1 MRYALLAL
9 IALVLSACN
18 LGDVPPAHKGWV
30 FEQSKFGAS
39 NGFVGPILSPGTHQL
54 GTENE
59 LYLLQCSQSTV
70 RESFS
75 SPSKNGV
82 EFGTDVYVRFSA
94 NCDDTKAVEWILNNV
109 QPNPGLTLANA
120 DEKKPDPKK
129 EGEAPAVETTANDA
143 SEYALRTVTAAQLFH
158 TYIRPALGKAVRDA
172 VSRYQSDEVNLQR
185 DAIAKEI
192 DSTFRKALE
201 SEKTKLVA
209 IAQLDLSRITFPQTM
224 QGTMER
230 LANVKT
236 EVELE
241 KENAKKVDEQI
252 LTEKKQKVLAQA
264 KAEKAGTEIEE
275 IGKMVRANPE
285 YLEYLHVQNESA
297 AIEAMPRA
305 LEGLGK
311 GGGTVVFGS
320 NGSPM
325 QLMLGSK
332 GK

>member
-1 MRYALLAL
+1 MKKLLAAALLFL
-9 IALVLSACN
+9 TGCN

-39 NGFVGPILSPGTHQL
+39 NGFIGPVLSPGTHDM
-54 GTENE
+54 GMENE

-94 NCDDTKAVEWILNNV
+94 NCDDTKSVEWILKNV
-109 QPNPGLTLANA
+109 QPNPGLTLAQA
-120 DEKKPDPKK
+120 EEKPKAK
-129 EGEAPAVETTANDA
+129 EGEAAAVETTAQDTG
-143 SEYALRTVTAAQLFH
+143 SYALRTVTAAQLFH

-192 DSTFRKALE
+192 ETSFRKQLE
-201 SEKTKLVA
+201 AEKIRLVS

-275 IGKMVRANPE
+275 IGKMIRSNPE
-285 YLEYLHVQNESA
+285 YLEYLRVQNESA
-297 AIEAMPRA
+297 AIAATPA
-305 LEGLGK
+305 AFEGLGK

-320 NGSPM
+320 GSSPFNV
-325 QLMLGSK
+325 MLG
-332 GK
+332 GKK